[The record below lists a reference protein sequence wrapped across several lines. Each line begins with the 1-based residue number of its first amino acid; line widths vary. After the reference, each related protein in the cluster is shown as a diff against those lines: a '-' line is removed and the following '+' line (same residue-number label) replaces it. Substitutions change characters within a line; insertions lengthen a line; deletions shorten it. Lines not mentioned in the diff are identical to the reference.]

1 MMLKIKELRQEV
13 GLSQAEL
20 AKIVNTTQKNISN
33 WENGFNEPDFST
45 LIQFAKYFGVSVDYL
60 LGIEESF
67 GDNEPAISATEKKL
81 LKRLRALPQ
90 EKRNAL
96 LTFLEN

>member
-1 MMLKIKELRQEV
+1 MLKIKELRQEI

-33 WENGFNEPDFST
+33 WENGLNEPDFSA

-60 LGIEESF
+60 LGVEEILIN
-67 GDNEPAISATEKKL
+67 DDPPLSAVDRKL
-81 LKRLRALPQ
+81 LKQLRALPQ
-90 EKRNAL
+90 EKKNAL
-96 LTFLEN
+96 IKFLET